1 MRVGPVAQLPTH
13 SRGAVSAPLFM
24 RRIQESC
31 DLAGSVKEDVKAKIS
46 PTDWS
51 PILSW
56 RPGPFRQ
63 NRRAGRIASR
73 NDLEGPAADGYAKNS
88 LRVRQRP
95 LYVSLFVTSA
105 FL

>member
-1 MRVGPVAQLPTH
+1 M
-13 SRGAVSAPLFM
+13 SRIRESRDLEVLLGSMKEAVK
-24 RRIQESC
+24 
-31 DLAGSVKEDVKAKIS
+31 GKIS

-51 PILSW
+51 PIFLGG
-56 RPGPFRQ
+56 PAPFRQ

-73 NDLEGPAADGYAKNS
+73 NDLEGPPADADAKNS

>member
-1 MRVGPVAQLPTH
+1 M
-13 SRGAVSAPLFM
+13 
-24 RRIQESC
+24 
-31 DLAGSVKEDVKAKIS
+31 KEDVKGKIS

-56 RPGPFRQ
+56 RPAPLRQ
-63 NRRAGRIASR
+63 NRRAERIPSWNGFER
-73 NDLEGPAADGYAKNS
+73 PAADGYAKNS

-95 LYVSLFVTSA
+95 LYVSLLVASA